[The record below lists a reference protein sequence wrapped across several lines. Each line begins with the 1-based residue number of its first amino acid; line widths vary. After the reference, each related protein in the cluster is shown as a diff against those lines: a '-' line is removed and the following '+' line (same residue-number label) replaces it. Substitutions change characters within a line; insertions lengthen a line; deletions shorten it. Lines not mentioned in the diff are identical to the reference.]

1 MAYDIFQLVLDFRQ
15 DPSHFGDL
23 IGPDKPLPEDL
34 GKLLEEVAAMQSA
47 DGDGGQPEAL
57 VSATAFF
64 IERVLFM
71 PGGDYY
77 RHLGVDRHATQEQIR
92 KHYHL
97 LMHLFMLDREDM
109 ADDWSAEFAEHIN
122 RAYSILR
129 DPAKRREYDARLA
142 GLKPPSH
149 NRPEHANSEKSFA
162 RSIVSFARAR
172 HHAQAEPKPSAA
184 GGSEPPSRP
193 APVPEA
199 AATGESIAVNSAV
212 APLQEEESFIADSIE
227 RAYSDVGARV
237 GPVEEASPSHVS
249 VSVEATDA
257 DRAARI
263 KPILPDEDLGS
274 GVEAAYQRHSQS
286 HKSSRWGIILV
297 SLLVVLGGVAAVYE
311 YQIAPGELSALFNGE
326 FSPMVTD
333 SKTQQV
339 AVARPEFP
347 SVARERE
354 AQPEPESTQRDD
366 GPLALASPIPDDPV
380 AEPEPEPEP
389 VMKEPV
395 VGEDIIKAEPAREES
410 SAPQPAVVEE
420 KQAVVEGGEE
430 SEPIVTGLTLSP
442 RRTSRIPET
451 PAPVRVPSAMQEKV
465 EALVVKPVVPAD
477 RTEKVVTGAGQAA
490 DRPEVKAVPAA
501 RSSAPVAVPVEQA
514 APPVMAAK
522 VDPTPPTVNTVPSVS
537 EVAPVTA
544 SRSGTELAGVVPP
557 PPVMEPPPIEP
568 FPQEALDSLMRTF
581 VRSYEEGDLRRLL
594 SVFAQD
600 AHTNDRND
608 RQGIAEDYRELF
620 GMTEK
625 RQFIVDDL
633 AWTQIDDD
641 HAKGEGEFEVKVL
654 LKGETSITTV
664 RGQVEI
670 DVEKRGRD
678 LLITRFFHTYE

>member
-1 MAYDIFQLVLDFRQ
+1 
-15 DPSHFGDL
+15 
-23 IGPDKPLPEDL
+23 
-34 GKLLEEVAAMQSA
+34 MQPA
-47 DGDGGQPEAL
+47 DGDGGQPDAL
-57 VSATAFF
+57 ISATAFF

-129 DPAKRREYDARLA
+129 DPAKRREYDAHLA
-142 GLKPPSH
+142 GLKPAVSG
-149 NRPEHANSEKSFA
+149 RPGQESSEKSFA

-184 GGSEPPSRP
+184 GGNEPPSRP
-193 APVPEA
+193 ASAPGA

-212 APLQEEESFIADSIE
+212 ASVQEEESFIADSIE
-227 RAYSDVGARV
+227 RAYSDIGARV
-237 GPVEEASPSHVS
+237 APAEEASPSHIS
-249 VSVEATDA
+249 AEAAEA
-257 DRAARI
+257 DQTARI

-274 GVEAAYQRHSQS
+274 GVEAAYQRRSQS
-286 HKSSRWGIILV
+286 HKSSRWGIILI
-297 SLLVVLGGVAAVYE
+297 SLLVILGAVAAVYE
-311 YQIAPGELSALFNGE
+311 YQIAPGKLSALFNGE
-326 FSPMVTD
+326 SSSMVADRET
-333 SKTQQV
+333 KQV
-339 AVARPEFP
+339 AVARPDSP
-347 SVARERE
+347 SVVGEME
-354 AQPEPESTQRDD
+354 AQPEPESRQRDD
-366 GPLALASPIPDDPV
+366 ESLVLASLVPDDPV
-380 AEPEPEPEP
+380 AEPEPEPES

-395 VGEDIIKAEPAREES
+395 VGEDVTKVDPARED
-410 SAPQPAVVEE
+410 SASQPVAVEE
-420 KQAVVEGGEE
+420 KQALSDEN
-430 SEPIVTGLTLSP
+430 EPIVTGLTLSP
-442 RRTSRIPET
+442 RRTSQIPET
-451 PAPVRVPSAMQEKV
+451 PAPVRVPSAMQDKV

-477 RTEKVVTGAGQAA
+477 RTEKAATAAGQTV

-501 RSSAPVAVPVEQA
+501 RTSPPPTPAPVVVPDEPA
-514 APPVMAAK
+514 APPVMAAR
-522 VDPTPPTVNTVPSVS
+522 VGSNPPSTNTASPVS
-537 EVAPVTA
+537 EAAPVTA
-544 SRSGTELAGVVPP
+544 SQAGIELAGVAPP

-600 AHTNDRND
+600 ARTNDRND

-620 GMTEK
+620 GVTEK

-633 AWTQIDDD
+633 AWTQIDEA
-641 HAKGEGEFEVKVL
+641 HAKGEGAFEVKVL